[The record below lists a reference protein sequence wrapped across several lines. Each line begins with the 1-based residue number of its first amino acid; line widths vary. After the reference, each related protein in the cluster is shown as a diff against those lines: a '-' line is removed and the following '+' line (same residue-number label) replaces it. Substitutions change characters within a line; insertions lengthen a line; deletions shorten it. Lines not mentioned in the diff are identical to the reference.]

1 MRSGPLRT
9 YCNAAWHAHYNG
21 LSGDMRACEGP
32 WRCARVCAVE
42 SRVRTIVLRVE
53 LRRAPPT
60 VDVIA
65 SLGQFVYTLVN
76 AWRDA

>member
-1 MRSGPLRT
+1 MP
-9 YCNAAWHAHYNG
+9 
-21 LSGDMRACEGP
+21 
-32 WRCARVCAVE
+32 
-42 SRVRTIVLRVE
+42 E

-65 SLGQFVYTLVN
+65 ALGQFVYTLVN